1 MPPSPPA
8 DVVAPSIVATPSS
21 ASTTS
26 AMVLHSNPAAGLS
39 HDGNVDLGFVP
50 HSDLMRALAD
60 LTTGYVNQAPVSGFP
75 APGLAP
81 AGPTFGG
88 LLPPILN
95 SPPMRPAD
103 PVAPYGSS
111 YFSPTALSASSST
124 PPVHFSNSLPVR
136 LTPDNYLYWRAQF
149 VPLLRSHSLEC
160 FVDGS
165 CPCPPPTHPAY
176 RAWIAQDQAILS
188 ALQSSLSEGVAGVV
202 LFATTSRE
210 VWATLETNFSSQSSA
225 RSMAIRA

>member
-1 MPPSPPA
+1 MPLPPTP
-8 DVVAPSIVATPSS
+8 DDVAPSVVASPSS

-26 AMVLHSNPAAGLS
+26 AMVLHSNPAAGFS
-39 HDGNVDLGFVP
+39 HGGNVDLGFVP
-50 HSDLMRALAD
+50 QTDPLRVLAD
-60 LTTGYVNQAPVSGFP
+60 LTMGYRNRTPVLGFSAPNRAPLDAVSS
-75 APGLAP
+75 GLAP

-88 LLPPILN
+88 PPPPSLH
-95 SPPMRPAD
+95 SLPMRPAD
-103 PVAPYGSS
+103 PVGPYGSS
-111 YFSPTALSASSST
+111 YFSPSALPASSST

-136 LTPDNYLYWRAQF
+136 LTPDNYLYWCAQF

-188 ALQSSLSEGVAGVV
+188 ARYVQNVSTFLNT
-202 LFATTSRE
+202 FAIVSPLIC
-210 VWATLETNFSSQSSA
+210 VF
-225 RSMAIRA
+225 